1 MLTFETEQSEAE
13 AEAEAEK
20 VELFME
26 GVQILLSEFGKRLPM
41 EEMANCFL
49 SVGYDMM
56 YHIAE
61 ESMPGETKEDISN
74 SVEEYSRIIISQL
87 KEDVWNQA

>member
-1 MLTFETEQSEAE
+1 MSEAE
-13 AEAEAEK
+13 AETEK

-26 GVQILLSEFGKRLPM
+26 GVQILLTEFGKRLPM

-56 YHIAE
+56 HHIAE
-61 ESMPGETKEDISN
+61 ESMPGETPENISD
-74 SVEEYSRIIISQL
+74 SIEEYSRIIINQL
-87 KEDVWNQA
+87 KEDVWNRA